1 MMPTPDLQ
9 HLILVKPLRSPPT
22 VAQFVEKLKVHN
34 KEDPD
39 AAKDV
44 LGKWDWNHDG
54 VNKNGDLIFNSNGKL
69 GSTAWSAT
77 VSWQKL
83 KDGQYS
89 IIFNGINHIMTLAAN
104 KKTLILTFP

>member
-9 HLILVKPLRSPPT
+9 HLILVKPLRSPPS

-34 KEDPD
+34 KDDPD
-39 AAKDV
+39 AKDV

-54 VNKNGDLIFNSNGKL
+54 VNKNGDLVFNSNGKL
-69 GSTAWSAT
+69 SSTNFGQT

-89 IIFNGINHIMTLAAN
+89 IIFGGIHHTMTLAAN